1 MKDEITIKQ
10 AIARLRYWLIKNNS
24 GLQTIP
30 DFRLQIF
37 MYNFGDIVKYQA
49 YNSYYGIDNNPIKIT
64 KDDLV
69 SDAIVQ
75 FLLYLLTMNVD
86 IEKSLLM
93 GIEKIE
99 NNEFS
104 KKKSLNVVKM
114 ESDGKH
120 E

>member
-1 MKDEITIKQ
+1 MKEKITVEQ
-10 AIARLRYWLIKNNS
+10 SIARLKYWLSKNNS

-37 MYNFGDIVKYQA
+37 LYNFGDMVKYQA
-49 YNSYYGIDNNPIKIT
+49 YNSYYGYDGNPIKVT
-64 KDDLV
+64 KEDLF

-75 FLLYLLTMNVD
+75 FLLYLITMNID

-99 NNEFS
+99 NNEFL
-104 KKKSLNVVKM
+104 KKKSQNVIKM
-114 ESDGKH
+114 ESDK
-120 E
+120 